1 MPTKIVGTE
10 TMASTLTRPTTR
22 SIHTRDTSG
31 INTGTSGINTG
42 TTGTTASAIITGRTN
57 TITAM
62 TLVATGIMVTNIMI
76 IAGNTAD

>member
-10 TMASTLTRPTTR
+10 TIANTLTITTTK

-42 TTGTTASAIITGRTN
+42 TTGTTASAIITGRKN
-57 TITAM
+57 TITAT
-62 TLVATGIMVTNIMI
+62 TLTAAGIMVTNIMI